1 MPATQTH
8 SRQARSQ
15 PEQLSKRL
23 PDKGASMRRRLIG
36 LVSLILFAAV
46 AAQPGCVQIDTGE
59 NGEDA
64 PVIDVDEDDQ

>member
-1 MPATQTH
+1 
-8 SRQARSQ
+8 
-15 PEQLSKRL
+15 
-23 PDKGASMRRRLIG
+23 MRRRLIG